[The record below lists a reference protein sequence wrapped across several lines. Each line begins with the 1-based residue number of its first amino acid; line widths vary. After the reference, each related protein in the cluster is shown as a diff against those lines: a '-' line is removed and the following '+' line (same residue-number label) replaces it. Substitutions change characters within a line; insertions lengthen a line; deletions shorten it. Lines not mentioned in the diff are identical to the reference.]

1 MSVKDLLEQRANL
14 VEQARALQRKANEES
29 RSLASDEQ
37 GQFDK
42 LMDEADAIKA
52 KADELHSD
60 EEQRAA
66 NSKRLEDAEKDL
78 SEVRKRVTSPEG
90 FDKRETSKQKAE
102 SEYRKAFSSYLRNG
116 ENALNANEQRAL
128 SAGLATEGGY
138 MVPEE
143 AMGPFIQAVNNVS
156 WMRQLATVIPV
167 GNAMSLGAV
176 SLDNDPADPTWTSE
190 LLIGTEDSTMSFGK
204 RHLEPRPLAKY
215 IKMSRT
221 LLAKAPSAESLVME
235 RLAYK
240 FAVTEEN
247 GFLNG
252 SGGAGAPLG
261 VFTASNDGIS
271 TGRDVATGNS
281 SSSIAFD
288 GLINC
293 FYSLKPQYRA
303 RSSWIFHRDAVKQI
317 RTLKFSIGSDAV
329 GYAWEPSVKAGE
341 QDTILGR
348 PVYESEYAPNTFTSA
363 LYVGIVGDFSN
374 YWIADGTQMEMQR
387 LVELYAATNQVGLI
401 ARRETDGMPVLAEA
415 FARVKLG

>member
-1 MSVKDLLEQRANL
+1 MSVKDLKEQRKNIW
-14 VEQARALQRKANEES
+14 EQVKEIRQRAVTEQREET
-29 RSLASDEQ
+29 SDEVAQ
-37 GQFDK
+37 IEKAFADIDALGVK
-42 LMDEADAIKA
+42 IEAEAQSELARSERSA
-52 KADELHSD
+52 KF
-60 EEQRAA
+60 EQYEAA
-66 NSKRLEDAEKDL
+66 FSKVD
-78 SEVRKRVTSPEG
+78 SRVTSPEG

-116 ENALNANEQRAL
+116 ENALNATEQRAL

-156 WMRQLATVIPV
+156 WMRQISTVIPV

-261 VFTASNDGIS
+261 VFTASNDGVS
-271 TGRDVATGNS
+271 TGRDVATGNT
-281 SSSIAFD
+281 SSSITFD
-288 GLINC
+288 GLISC

-303 RSSWIFHRDAVKQI
+303 RASWIFHRDAVKQI